1 MSLLRRFRAP
11 LIGIAA
17 IVVSA
22 SVAFAAAPTTPGAAG
37 LAKAASHA
45 GQTVPVTPTADQT
58 GGHDEATDTEDT
70 TDTGDT
76 GSSDH
81 CNVDLTQDAS
91 VLAGLNH
98 GSVVCTAAQQDPPA
112 GYSPTGFANHGA
124 WVSSFAKGS
133 HGSNQSAT
141 GKSHKPSN

>member
-17 IVVSA
+17 LVVSA
-22 SVAFAAAPTTPGAAG
+22 SVAFAAAPTTPGAAS

-45 GQTVPVTPTADQT
+45 GRSVPVTPTADQT
-58 GGHDEATDTEDT
+58 GGEDEAGDTEDT
-70 TDTGDT
+70 TDTGET

-81 CNVDLTQDAS
+81 CNVDLSQDAS

-98 GSVVCTAAQQDPPA
+98 GSVVCTAAHQDPPA

-133 HGSNQSAT
+133 HGSNHSAT